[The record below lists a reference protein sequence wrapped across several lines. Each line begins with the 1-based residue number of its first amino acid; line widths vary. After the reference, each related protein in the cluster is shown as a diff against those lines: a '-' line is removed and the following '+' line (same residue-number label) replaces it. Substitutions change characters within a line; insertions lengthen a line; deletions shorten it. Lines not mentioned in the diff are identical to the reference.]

1 MIGRLLAI
9 PSLEPLLPAIFVAA
23 VADHPIEVA
32 GLPEDALD
40 GFHVFGVQLD
50 AEHPDIL
57 IDVFG
62 YP

>member
-1 MIGRLLAI
+1 MIGCLLAI
-9 PSLEPLLPAIFVAA
+9 LSLEPLLPAIFVAA